1 MVVTPSV
8 FGSVSNPCRLLQWA
22 PATRTDIAG
31 QQMNLDAL
39 IHRKFPPITQRY
51 DAKDTILYALG
62 VGVGADPVDP
72 VQLPYVYEKYL
83 RILPSQSSV
92 LVFPGMWLTDPA
104 LGINFLKVLFGEQ
117 GVIFERPLKP
127 TATIRGEY
135 EVLGVEDKGPEK
147 GAVVYFEKRIIDDAD
162 GGLICRVHS
171 TYFLRADGGC
181 GGWGKP
187 LPPLGVLP
195 ERAPDKVIEIATIPR
210 QALIYRLN
218 GDYNPIH
225 ADPAAAAA
233 AGFERPILHGL
244 CSFGI
249 ACFGL
254 VRELCDN
261 HPDRLVELFTRF
273 SKPVFPG
280 ETIRLELFQE
290 DNRWR
295 FRARVVERNEIVLDR
310 GIVRIR

>member
-1 MVVTPSV
+1 
-8 FGSVSNPCRLLQWA
+8 
-22 PATRTDIAG
+22 
-31 QQMNLDAL
+31 MNLDAL

-72 VQLPYVYEKYL
+72 VQLPYVYEKHL

>member
-1 MVVTPSV
+1 
-8 FGSVSNPCRLLQWA
+8 
-22 PATRTDIAG
+22 
-31 QQMNLDAL
+31 MNLDAL

-72 VQLPYVYEKYL
+72 VQLPYVYEKHL

-92 LVFPGMWLTDPA
+92 LVFPGMWLADPA

-181 GGWGKP
+181 GSWGKP
-187 LPPLGVLP
+187 LPPLEVLP

>member
-1 MVVTPSV
+1 
-8 FGSVSNPCRLLQWA
+8 
-22 PATRTDIAG
+22 
-31 QQMNLDAL
+31 MNLDAL
-39 IHRKFPPITQRY
+39 IHRKLPPVRQQY
-51 DAKDTILYALG
+51 DARDTILYALS

-72 VQLPYVYEKYL
+72 AQLLFVYEKNL

-92 LVFPGMWLTDPA
+92 LAIPGRWLDKPA
-104 LGINFLKVLFGEQ
+104 LGINFPKVLYAEQ
-117 GVIFERPLKP
+117 GVIFERPLQP

-135 EVLGVEDKGPEK
+135 EVMGVEDKGPEK
-147 GAVVYFEKRIIDDAD
+147 GAILYFEKRIIDDTE
-162 GGLICRVHS
+162 GGLICRVRS
-171 TYFLRADGGC
+171 TYFLRGDGGC
-181 GGWGKP
+181 GNWGQP
-187 LPPLGVLP
+187 FPAFAVLP
-195 ERAPDKVIEIATIPR
+195 ERAPDKVIDVATLPR
-210 QALIYRLN
+210 QALLYRLN

-233 AGFERPILHGL
+233 AGFHRPILHGL

-261 HPDRLVELFTRF
+261 DPDRLVELFTRF

-290 DNRWR
+290 GKRWR

-310 GIVRIR
+310 GFLRIR

>member
-1 MVVTPSV
+1 
-8 FGSVSNPCRLLQWA
+8 
-22 PATRTDIAG
+22 
-31 QQMNLDAL
+31 MNLDAL

-72 VQLPYVYEKYL
+72 VQLPYVYEKHL

-92 LVFPGMWLTDPA
+92 LVFPGMWLTDPG

-117 GVIFERPLKP
+117 GVIFERPLQP

-135 EVLGVEDKGPEK
+135 EVLGVEDKGPDK
-147 GAVVYFEKRIIDDAD
+147 GAVMYFEKRIIDDAD

-181 GGWGKP
+181 GSWGKP
-187 LPPLGVLP
+187 LPALEVLP
-195 ERAPDKVIEIATIPR
+195 DRAPDKVIEMATIPR

-254 VRELCDN
+254 VRELCGND
-261 HPDRLVELFTRF
+261 PDRLVELFTRF

-310 GIVRIR
+310 GMVRIR

>member
-1 MVVTPSV
+1 
-8 FGSVSNPCRLLQWA
+8 
-22 PATRTDIAG
+22 
-31 QQMNLDAL
+31 MNLDAL

-72 VQLPYVYEKYL
+72 VQLPYVYERHL

-92 LVFPGMWLTDPA
+92 LAFPGMWLDDPA
-104 LGINFLKVLFGEQ
+104 LGVNFPKVLFGEQ
-117 GVIFERPLKP
+117 GVTFERPLKP

-147 GAVVYFEKRIIDDAD
+147 GAVVYFEKRIVDDAD

-181 GGWGKP
+181 GSWGKS
-187 LPPLGVLP
+187 LPALAALP
-195 ERAPDKVIEIATIPR
+195 ERAPDKVIEIATISR

-225 ADPAAAAA
+225 AIPRRRRPPVSSGRSFTDCAASGSPASVWFASFATTI
-233 AGFERPILHGL
+233 PIGSSH
-244 CSFGI
+244 SSRDS
-249 ACFGL
+249 AS
-254 VRELCDN
+254 R
-261 HPDRLVELFTRF
+261 
-273 SKPVFPG
+273 S
-280 ETIRLELFQE
+280 
-290 DNRWR
+290 
-295 FRARVVERNEIVLDR
+295 FRAKRSASNCSMKTTSGVSAPAWSSATKSYSTAESYAFGEPTPKLH
-310 GIVRIR
+310 

>member
-1 MVVTPSV
+1 
-8 FGSVSNPCRLLQWA
+8 
-22 PATRTDIAG
+22 
-31 QQMNLDAL
+31 MNLDAL
-39 IHRKFPPITQRY
+39 IHRKFPPITQQY
-51 DAKDTILYALG
+51 NAKDTILYALG

-72 VQLPYVYEKYL
+72 VQLPYVYEKCL

-92 LVFPGMWLTDPA
+92 LVIPGMWLDEPA
-104 LGINFLKVLFGEQ
+104 LGINFLKVLYGEQ

-135 EVLGVEDKGPEK
+135 EVLGVEDKGPDK

-181 GGWGKP
+181 GSWGRP
-187 LPPLGVLP
+187 LPALAVLP
-195 ERAPDKVIEIATIPR
+195 ERAPDKVIELATIPR

-261 HPDRLVELFTRF
+261 DPDRLVELFTRF

>member
-1 MVVTPSV
+1 
-8 FGSVSNPCRLLQWA
+8 
-22 PATRTDIAG
+22 
-31 QQMNLDAL
+31 MNLDAL

-92 LVFPGMWLTDPA
+92 LVFPGMWLTDPD

-135 EVLGVEDKGPEK
+135 EVLGVEDKGPDK
-147 GAVVYFEKRIIDDAD
+147 GAIVYFEKRIIDDAD

-181 GGWGKP
+181 GSWGKP
-187 LPPLGVLP
+187 LPALEVLP
-195 ERAPDKVIEIATIPR
+195 DRAPDKVIEMATIPR

-254 VRELCDN
+254 VREFCDN
-261 HPDRLVELFTRF
+261 DPDRLVELFTRF

-310 GIVRIR
+310 GMVRIR

>member
-1 MVVTPSV
+1 
-8 FGSVSNPCRLLQWA
+8 
-22 PATRTDIAG
+22 
-31 QQMNLDAL
+31 MNLDAL
-39 IHRKFPPITQRY
+39 IHRKFPPITQQY
-51 DAKDTILYALG
+51 EAKDTILYALG
-62 VGVGADPVDP
+62 VGVGADPADP

-92 LVFPGMWLTDPA
+92 LVFPGMWLDEPA
-104 LGINFLKVLFGEQ
+104 LGINFLKVVYGEQ

-127 TATIRGEY
+127 RATIRGEY

-147 GAVVYFEKRIIDDAD
+147 GAVVYFEKRILDDAD

-181 GGWGKP
+181 GSWGQP
-187 LPPLGVLP
+187 LPALAVLP

-261 HPDRLVELFTRF
+261 DPDRLVELFTRF

-310 GIVRIR
+310 GTVRIR